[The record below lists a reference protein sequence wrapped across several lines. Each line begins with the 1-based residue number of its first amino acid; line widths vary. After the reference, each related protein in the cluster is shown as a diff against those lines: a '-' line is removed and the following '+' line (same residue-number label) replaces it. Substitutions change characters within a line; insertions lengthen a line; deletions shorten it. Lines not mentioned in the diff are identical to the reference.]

1 MGPVV
6 VVGDEIFEELV
17 GEVIE
22 VLEGCAFDDVVIE
35 GSPKALDLAVGLR
48 PVRSCVALFDAELE
62 QHGLERMV
70 LRGVAEGELGAVVG
84 QDFGKH
90 QPVGDPARR

>member
-1 MGPVV
+1 LNGLGFCLGEGLWRLSAEGLMGPVV

-35 GSPKALDLAVGLR
+35 GSPKALDLAVIRHDG
-48 PVRSCVALFDAELE
+48 
-62 QHGLERMV
+62 G
-70 LRGVAEGELGAVVG
+70 GAFTPG
-84 QDFGKH
+84 
-90 QPVGDPARR
+90 